1 MTDLNQQSL
10 EATML
15 EIRKIMEWQT
25 MRKHP
30 TKIVVRPVDI
40 QAVADRHGVSFD
52 EALALLKSI
61 AKDGQ

>member
-15 EIRKIMEWQT
+15 EIRKIMEWQA

-30 TKIVVRPVDI
+30 TKLVVRPVDI

-52 EALALLKSI
+52 EALDLLKSLI
-61 AKDGQ
+61 KDGQ

>member
-1 MTDLNQQSL
+1 MTELNQMSL
-10 EATML
+10 EDEML

-30 TKIVVRPVDI
+30 TKLIVRPVDI

-52 EALALLKSI
+52 EALALLKSL
-61 AKDGQ
+61 AKDSQ

>member
-1 MTDLNQQSL
+1 MTELNQMSL
-10 EATML
+10 EDEML

-30 TKIVVRPVDI
+30 TKLVVRPVDI

-52 EALALLKSI
+52 EALDLLKSLI
-61 AKDGQ
+61 KDGQ

>member
-1 MTDLNQQSL
+1 MTELNQLSL
-10 EATML
+10 EEEML

-30 TKIVVRPVDI
+30 TKLVVRPVDI

-52 EALALLKSI
+52 EALDLLKSLI
-61 AKDGQ
+61 KDGQ